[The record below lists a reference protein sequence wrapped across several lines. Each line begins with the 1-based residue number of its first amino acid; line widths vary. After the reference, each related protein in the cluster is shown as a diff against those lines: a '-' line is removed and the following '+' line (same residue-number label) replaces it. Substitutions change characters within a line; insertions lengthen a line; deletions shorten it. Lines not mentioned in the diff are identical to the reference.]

1 MIEKC
6 YNYIINKNKLNF
18 QEETKMKVCTTL
30 KETVKKIK
38 DNWHNPQIA
47 MDLVFKS
54 FKVYGE
60 NETKEEMVK
69 QGLLK

>member
-1 MIEKC
+1 
-6 YNYIINKNKLNF
+6 
-18 QEETKMKVCTTL
+18 MKVCTTL

-38 DNWHNPQIA
+38 DNWNNPQIA
-47 MDLVFKS
+47 MDLVYKS